1 MMFSLTHLQQ
11 LFSQSASKLTL
22 LSRVLIAGIS
32 VGALGYVAP
41 TLAAERIILTYGPFQ
56 EPFSVENMQTFA
68 ETGELSRLR
77 QFQLRVAGADPEI
90 LREFLNQKIQVD
102 FLTLDRTLNSL
113 PGEFLLYQ
121 VGQVIH
127 NRQRV
132 APIQSLRSALVLSA
146 KDDNSVSLLEFLQNY
161 PLPEVFVDAKKIA
174 QIARRVGNTRA
185 RVERYL
191 ETMAVVIQQILGEPL
206 CSCES
211 DISAID
217 QSDLQLSLRQEKIL
231 KEGE

>member
-1 MMFSLTHLQQ
+1 MMLFLTHFQQ
-11 LFSQSASKLTL
+11 SFYQSAAKLTL
-22 LSRVLIAGIS
+22 LSKALLIGFS
-32 VGALGYVAP
+32 VGTFGYIAP

-56 EPFSVENMQTFA
+56 EPFSVEAMQTFA

-77 QFQLRVAGADPEI
+77 QFQLRVAGADPEVF
-90 LREFLNQKIQVD
+90 REFLNQKIQVN

-146 KDDNSVSLLEFLQNY
+146 KEDNSVSLLEFLQNY
-161 PLPEVFVDAKKIA
+161 PLPEVFVDVKKIV

-211 DISAID
+211 DISAIEN
-217 QSDLQLSLRQEKIL
+217 SDIHLSPAQEKIL